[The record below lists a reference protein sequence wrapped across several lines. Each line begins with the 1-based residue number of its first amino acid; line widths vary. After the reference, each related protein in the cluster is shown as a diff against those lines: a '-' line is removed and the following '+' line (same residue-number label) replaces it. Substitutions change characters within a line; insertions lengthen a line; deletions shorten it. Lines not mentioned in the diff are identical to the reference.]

1 MKLEH
6 LRKISNLLMVKREP
20 RDIRHL
26 NIFLIKIYSFGVCK
40 RVQFS
45 STLGLSPGVVYFY
58 QMCVGLRY
66 IDDWSF
72 ILATQEPVWGFS

>member
-58 QMCVGLRY
+58 QMCVGLSY

-72 ILATQEPVWGFS
+72 ILATQEPV